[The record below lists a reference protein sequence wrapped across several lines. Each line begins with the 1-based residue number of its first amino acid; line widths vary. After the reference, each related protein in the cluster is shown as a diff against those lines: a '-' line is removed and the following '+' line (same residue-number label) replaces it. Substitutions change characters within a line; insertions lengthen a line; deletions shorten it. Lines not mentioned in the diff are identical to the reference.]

1 MELNDSEI
9 ELLNGSGEN
18 SGDYSEDGF
27 PPYEANES
35 PAEQELKMNEIVQ
48 QGKP

>member
-1 MELNDSEI
+1 MELNESEI
-9 ELLNGSGEN
+9 ELLNGYGEDSEDY
-18 SGDYSEDGF
+18 SGDDF

-35 PAEQELKMNEIVQ
+35 LAEQELKMNEIVQ